1 MFDFEKKKGTLIP
14 IEEWKIIPPA
24 IPLRMCVCV
33 CVCVS
38 MLAGRSYIGDSL
50 FAFFPTL
57 VYLFQYFYI
66 RVVYLSNTYFRF
78 HFKLFRTSFARSQ

>member
-24 IPLRMCVCV
+24 IPLRVCV

-38 MLAGRSYIGDSL
+38 MLADKSYIGDSL
-50 FAFFPTL
+50 FAFFPHSG
-57 VYLFQYFYI
+57 LFISIFLHSCRI
-66 RVVYLSNTYFRF
+66 S
-78 HFKLFRTSFARSQ
+78 